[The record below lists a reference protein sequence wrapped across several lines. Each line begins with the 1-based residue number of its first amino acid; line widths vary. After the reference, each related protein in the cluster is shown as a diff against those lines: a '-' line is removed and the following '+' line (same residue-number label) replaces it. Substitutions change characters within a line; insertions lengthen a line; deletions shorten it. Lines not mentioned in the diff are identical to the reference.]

1 MLAEMRIWSWQ
12 SITQRAKPLGLNKSH
27 LTESV
32 EDFRERLSHSDAL
45 PQLVSLG
52 VISGILAA
60 LIIVGFRWLFETPLL
75 MAMGDSEGFES
86 LTRPARF
93 LLPCLGAIGLGQVFN
108 TVDPATMRVS
118 VSHVLERL
126 HNNNGALPF
135 RNIVV

>member
-1 MLAEMRIWSWQ
+1 
-12 SITQRAKPLGLNKSH
+12 
-27 LTESV
+27 
-32 EDFRERLSHSDAL
+32 
-45 PQLVSLG
+45 
-52 VISGILAA
+52 
-60 LIIVGFRWLFETPLL
+60 

-93 LLPCLGAIGLGQVFN
+93 LLPCLGAIGLGLVFN

-135 RNIVV
+135 RNIVVQFCGGVIALPSGQSEGPCVHLGAGTASQLGQWLGLPRADPG

>member
-12 SITQRAKPLGLNKSH
+12 SITQSAKPLGLNKSH

-60 LIIVGFRWLFETPLL
+60 LIIVDFRWLLETP
-75 MAMGDSEGFES
+75 F
-86 LTRPARF
+86 
-93 LLPCLGAIGLGQVFN
+93 I
-108 TVDPATMRVS
+108 
-118 VSHVLERL
+118 
-126 HNNNGALPF
+126 NGHG
-135 RNIVV
+135 RQ